1 MKGQRSKLIKEKSK
15 PFSACI
21 VYKMQKSSIWPLKFN
36 CYIFHPYSFYLL
48 HFDCETL
55 FQTPN
60 YYEKKRQSHW
70 NYKRRELLGDQIS
83 ATDN

>member
-15 PFSACI
+15 PFSAYI

-60 YYEKKRQSHW
+60 YYEKKKAKSL
-70 NYKRRELLGDQIS
+70 EL
-83 ATDN
+83 